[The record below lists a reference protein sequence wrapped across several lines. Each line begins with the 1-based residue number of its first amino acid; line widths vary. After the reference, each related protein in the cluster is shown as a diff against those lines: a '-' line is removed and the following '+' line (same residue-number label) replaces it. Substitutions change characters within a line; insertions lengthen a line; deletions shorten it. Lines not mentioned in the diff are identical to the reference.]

1 MANRICVANN
11 KGGVAKSTTSIN
23 LAAGLAQRGRKVLL
37 LDMDPSAGASIFFGL
52 AVAVREER
60 EQIYS
65 TTDLLLGKPFA
76 PQRKHLL
83 AGLDLLPATKR
94 LAYLA
99 DDLSKKDLSAAD
111 GGVRLLAESLAR
123 VEMEYDYV
131 IIDTQPTLNRLLI
144 MALLA
149 APNIIAP
156 VQADIG
162 NVPMTMD
169 FHDSIRGLQRLTQ
182 PELRLLGVL
191 PTFFNS
197 RAKTPHETVGLLGKL
212 FGEEAVFA
220 TRVSR
225 RQSIAD
231 AHGYGKPIIVAA
243 PSDPGAREYSS
254 FTEEVIRRVEG

>member
-37 LDMDPSAGASIFFGL
+37 LDMDPSAGASVFFGL

-65 TTDLLLGKPFA
+65 ITDLLLGKPFA
-76 PQRKHLL
+76 PQRNHLL
-83 AGLDLLPATKR
+83 ADLDLLPATKR

-99 DDLSKKDLSAAD
+99 GDLSKKDLGAAE
-111 GGVRLLAESLAR
+111 GGVRLLAEPLVR
-123 VEMEYDYV
+123 VETEYDYV

-182 PELRLLGVL
+182 RIRASRTL
-191 PTFFNS
+191 PRRRGRGRTTS
-197 RAKTPHETVGLLGKL
+197 SGASP
-212 FGEEAVFA
+212 
-220 TRVSR
+220 SR
-225 RQSIAD
+225 RRLTSSNGPSRRAS
-231 AHGYGKPIIVAA
+231 ACRSWMATTSPLSARSGKGRGRHGGRWRS
-243 PSDPGAREYSS
+243 PSWSS
-254 FTEEVIRRVEG
+254 ASSRT